1 MTKVRNLKKKQESA
15 QKIIRLLK
23 KYYPDA
29 HCALNYTS
37 PGELLIATILSAQ
50 CTDKRVNIVTE
61 TLFKKYPKPQNFVD
75 APIKELEQDIHSTG
89 FYKNKAKNIKQCCKD
104 LVENY
109 DGKVPKKLDQL
120 VQLSGVGRKT
130 ANVVLGNAY
139 NISSGVVVDTHVSRL
154 SNRLGLV
161 KGKNA
166 QIIERELNEIISKK
180 HWIMF
185 SHWLI
190 AHGREVCKARVPQ
203 CNKCFLAEL
212 CPSYVDK

>member
-89 FYKNKAKNIKQCCKD
+89 FYKNKA
-104 LVENY
+104 
-109 DGKVPKKLDQL
+109 
-120 VQLSGVGRKT
+120 
-130 ANVVLGNAY
+130 
-139 NISSGVVVDTHVSRL
+139 
-154 SNRLGLV
+154 
-161 KGKNA
+161 
-166 QIIERELNEIISKK
+166 
-180 HWIMF
+180 
-185 SHWLI
+185 
-190 AHGREVCKARVPQ
+190 
-203 CNKCFLAEL
+203 
-212 CPSYVDK
+212 